1 MYREG
6 ELTGAGTGVGGS
18 RRESWRWKLLRLEG
32 ETQAL
37 SFPLQCILGILGLSS
52 DEEESDDDDDDDDK
66 EEEEGFFSVIVLS
79 PFLFLLRRKFPL
91 SNIFSQFG
99 SRVQ

>member
-1 MYREG
+1 MSET
-6 ELTGAGTGVGGS
+6 TGS
-18 RRESWRWKLLRLEG
+18 SLF
-32 ETQAL
+32 
-37 SFPLQCILGILGLSS
+37 SSLQCMLGILGLGS
-52 DEEESDDDDDDDDK
+52 DVEESEEEES
-66 EEEEGFFSVIVLS
+66 EEEEDEEDCFFPTVTLS